1 MINVRIVKY
10 YNLQGEKMKIRRNLL
25 ILGIILII
33 IVLVLGV
40 YLFIPSHIPETS
52 NHAEVVAE
60 NLEVPWAMAFLPDGR
75 MIFTERPGRV
85 SILDGKQVKLVANIN
100 ATASSESGLL
110 GVAVDPEFN
119 ENHYIYLYYTS
130 NNYNRVSRFELGE
143 KLENETVLID
153 KIPAAQ
159 IHDGGRLKFGPDGK
173 LYISTGDASQRELAQ
188 DTNSLAGKILRMNP
202 NGSVPLDNPFGNYV
216 YSYGHR
222 NPQGIAW
229 GSGGIMYA
237 SEHGQSSN
245 DEINL
250 ITSGSNYGWPVVE
263 GKQTAPGMVS
273 PLRAFTEFTLAPSGL
288 AYYQGSLYSAGL
300 RGNQLRQIKLSPD
313 GRSVVGEEVLF
324 QDLGRIRDVVEY
336 NGYLYISTSNRD
348 GRGIPKSGDDRI
360 IRVMVS

>member
-1 MINVRIVKY
+1 
-10 YNLQGEKMKIRRNLL
+10 MKIRRNLL

-202 NGSVPLDNPFGNYV
+202 NGSVPLDNPFGN
-216 YSYGHR
+216 
-222 NPQGIAW
+222 
-229 GSGGIMYA
+229 
-237 SEHGQSSN
+237 
-245 DEINL
+245 
-250 ITSGSNYGWPVVE
+250 
-263 GKQTAPGMVS
+263 
-273 PLRAFTEFTLAPSGL
+273 
-288 AYYQGSLYSAGL
+288 
-300 RGNQLRQIKLSPD
+300 
-313 GRSVVGEEVLF
+313 
-324 QDLGRIRDVVEY
+324 
-336 NGYLYISTSNRD
+336 
-348 GRGIPKSGDDRI
+348 
-360 IRVMVS
+360 